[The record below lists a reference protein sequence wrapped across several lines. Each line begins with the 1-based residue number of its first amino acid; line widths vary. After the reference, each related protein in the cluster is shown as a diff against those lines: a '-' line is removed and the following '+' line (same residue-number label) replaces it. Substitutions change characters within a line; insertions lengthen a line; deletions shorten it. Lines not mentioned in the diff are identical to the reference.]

1 MPRVWKY
8 ILNPGINLLNVP
20 VGARVLSVANQRDS
34 MVLWMLLEPS
44 EQKEAREF
52 LVVGT
57 GHNIDHHESALF
69 FIGTVQFDW
78 LVFHAFEV
86 RR

>member
-8 ILNPGINLLNVP
+8 ILTPGTSLLDVP

-34 MVLWMLLEPS
+34 MALWMLIEPS
-44 EQKEAREF
+44 EQKEMREF

-57 GHNIDHHESALF
+57 DHNVDLPESTLF